1 MEFQLRL
8 FQHDPNSSSEGL
20 IEANRIMTNHLK
32 ETKEFLDSKLT
43 GFKPD
48 LALVVGSGL
57 GGITT
62 GITKPQVIAYTDIP
76 HFPKPTVAGHAGQM
90 IFGELGSKK
99 VMVLSGRFHYYEG
112 RLMTEITY
120 PIHVVD
126 SLGVKTLVV
135 TNAAGG
141 INPQYK
147 PGDLMILEDHINFMG
162 TNPLIGVREN
172 GGVKFIDMTQAY
184 APRLREKLDAAA
196 EKLQLPIWRGTYL
209 ATTGPSYETPAEIKA
224 FAWLGA
230 DAVGMSTVPEVIIA
244 RYHNIEVAGI
254 SCITNLAA
262 GITNKKLSHEEVLE
276 VGKAAQDKLARL
288 LTEFI
293 GML

>member
-1 MEFQLRL
+1 MM
-8 FQHDPNSSSEGL
+8 
-20 IEANRIMTNHLK
+20 ANVK
-32 ETKEFLDSKLT
+32 ETKDFLDAKLA

-57 GGITT
+57 GGITK
-62 GITKPQVIAYTDIP
+62 GVAKPIVIPYTDIP

-90 IFGELGSKK
+90 IFGELAGKK
-99 VMVLSGRFHYYEG
+99 LMVLSGRFHRYEG
-112 RLMTEITY
+112 RSPAEITY

-126 SLGVKTLVV
+126 ALNVKILIV

-147 PGDLMILEDHINFMG
+147 PGDLMVIEDHINHMG
-162 TNPLIGVREN
+162 MNPLMGDMNGN
-172 GGVKFIDMTQAY
+172 GGVKFIDMSQAY
-184 APRLREKLDAAA
+184 STRLREKLDAAA
-196 EKLQLPIWRGTYL
+196 EKLQVPIWRGVYL
-209 ATTGPSYETPAEIKA
+209 ATTGPNYETPAEIKA
-224 FAWLGA
+224 FAWIGA

-244 RYHNIEVAGI
+244 RYHNIEVTGI

-262 GITNKKLSHEEVLE
+262 GISSRKLSHDEVLE
-276 VGKAAQDKLARL
+276 VGRSTQGKLAKL
-288 LTEFI
+288 LAEFI